1 MSVDMKLA
9 VLETGALILLLL
21 SLIVLLGHWL
31 NLEELTR
38 LGTDTAM
45 SPLTA
50 GGFIVIAISKFVLA
64 SALKKRK

>member
-1 MSVDMKLA
+1 MKLA
-9 VLETGALILLLL
+9 VLEMGALVLILL
-21 SLIVLLGHWL
+21 SLVVLLGHWL
-31 NLEELTR
+31 DMDELTK